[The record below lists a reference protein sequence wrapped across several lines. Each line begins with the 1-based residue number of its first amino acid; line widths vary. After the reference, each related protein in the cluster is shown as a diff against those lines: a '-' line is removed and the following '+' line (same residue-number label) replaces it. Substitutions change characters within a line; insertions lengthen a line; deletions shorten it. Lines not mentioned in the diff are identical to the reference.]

1 MALNIVNLA
10 REPLAPGDVRF
21 FHPAASSDRGDEGL
35 AIILCGVTPDRLN
48 ETDPALAYGT
58 LRILTA
64 YGVRTVTSL
73 DMGVLV
79 IEED

>member
-1 MALNIVNLA
+1 MALKIVNLA
-10 REPLAPGDVRF
+10 NEPLAQGDIRY
-21 FHPAASSDRGDEGL
+21 FHAAATDARGDEGL
-35 AIILCGVTPDRLN
+35 AILLCGVTPDRLT

-58 LRILTA
+58 LRVLTA

-79 IEED
+79 IED